1 MRLAHRALIA
11 ALVSLVLCAAVSAQ
25 ALRSPNDP
33 RNQSPSVGTGGP
45 EGGPTGLFT
54 IYDGSTLRRG
64 EFTFSIA
71 YSNYD
76 RDPGNV
82 DIVEV
87 PLSFNVGL
95 NDHIELF
102 FKTNGYRGIKV
113 NNPQNLSSFYL
124 PNSQLF
130 CGTTLCSPPAIVL
143 APSGPNVGTLANTAV
158 FRPLNNQP
166 FVQFPF
172 VGGSAGTFG
181 QGPGQIG
188 QQFGFPGFNALLGPP
203 VAQPNSGT
211 FGTADNFPGIGSP
224 VGGILPGVVL
234 ATTTLPATALTL
246 PITVPLTFT
255 VAPSYL
261 PDAPFI
267 NRLYGESN
275 FTNMVFGAKIRF
287 TGPNNPLGVAVIPMY
302 RWWLDKGNDFS
313 GYNQM
318 QRGAGP
324 GGDIGDFGI
333 MGVVDGRL
341 GKHVNVSANGGY
353 WLNSNPKGLGDFV
366 LLDRPDELLAGVGF
380 DFPVNEHFQPI
391 AEVRSTTYVGGRTPN
406 AFENNPVDVLGGI
419 KIYPRRWFGI
429 GIAYRRHLNQQDQ
442 DHFNPADFT
451 IPIQQLTNVNVI
463 GRVPPLVVVP
473 GTSRPVTSQGF
484 PLGFVFSDEPNGFIF
499 QFWAGRRN
507 ARIPPRMNQPP
518 IVTSVSTSISTI
530 TRACPPEQGTS
541 STCPST
547 NEVTLTALASDPDN
561 DQLLYTWSVTGGR
574 LSGEGRE
581 VKWDLT
587 GVANGTYNATVE
599 VNDGNQ
605 HTANGS
611 ATVTV
616 TDCTDCVKPPPPC
629 PTVSVSCPSEVDAG
643 QSITFTASLAGETGG
658 ATPTY
663 NWSVSAGTIS
673 SGQGTSTIT
682 VDTNGVATSVTATV
696 SVGGLDPSCN
706 ATSSCTTG
714 VKPTKQP
721 PRKFDE
727 YGNIRFND
735 EKARLDN
742 YAIQLQNEPGSTAT
756 IIVYGTCAGEGQQRG
771 DRAKDYLVNTRG
783 IEAGRITVVDGGCSS
798 ELKVQLWIVP
808 SGSDAPEV
816 DTSGVISPCPECRR
830 KGGRRR
836 PGRRGDEE

>member
-25 ALRSPNDP
+25 TLRSPNDP
-33 RNQSPSVGTGGP
+33 RNQSPAVGTGGP

-82 DIVEV
+82 DIVDV

-102 FKTNGYRGIKV
+102 FKTTGWRGIKV
-113 NNPQNLSSFYL
+113 NSPQNLSSFYL

-130 CGTTLCSPPAIVL
+130 CGAALCRPAAIVL
-143 APSGPNVGTLANTAV
+143 APSGPNVGTLAGTAV

-188 QQFGFPGFNALLGPP
+188 QQFGFPGFNAQLGPP
-203 VAQPNSGT
+203 VVQPNSGN
-211 FGTADNFPGIGSP
+211 FGPADNFPGIGSP

-234 ATTTLPATALTL
+234 ATTTLPTTALTL

-255 VAPSYL
+255 IAPAYL
-261 PDAPFI
+261 PDAPFV
-267 NRLYGESN
+267 NRLFGESSFN
-275 FTNMVFGAKIRF
+275 NLVFGAKIRF
-287 TGPNNPLGVAVIPMY
+287 TGPNNPLGVGLIPFY
-302 RWWLDKGNDFS
+302 RWWLDKANDFS
-313 GYNQM
+313 GFNQM

-324 GGDIGDFGI
+324 GGDIGDFGLI
-333 MGVVDGRL
+333 GFVDGRL

-353 WLNSNPKGLGDFV
+353 ILNSNPKGLGGDFV
-366 LLDRPDELLAGVGF
+366 LLDRPDELLAGIGL

-406 AFENNPVDVLGGI
+406 AFGNNPVDVIGGV

-429 GIAYRRHLNQQDQ
+429 GLAYRRHLNQQDQ
-442 DHFNPADFT
+442 DHFNPVDFNL
-451 IPIQQLTNVNVI
+451 PIQQITNVNVI
-463 GRVPPLVVVP
+463 GRGLVVVP

-484 PLGFVFSDEPNGFIF
+484 PVGFIFSEEPNGFIG
-499 QFWAGRRN
+499 QFWIGRRN
-507 ARIPPRMNQPP
+507 ARSEPIPPNQAPTVSS
-518 IVTSVSTSISTI
+518 VTPSIASI
-530 TRACPPEQGTS
+530 LRPCPPPTS
-541 STCPST
+541 SPSCT
-547 NEVTLTALASDPDN
+547 PTGSEVTLVANASDPDN

-574 LSGEGRE
+574 LSGEGRQ
-581 VKWDLT
+581 VTWDLS
-587 GVANGTYNATVE
+587 GVANGTYTATVE

-605 HTANGS
+605 HTATGS
-611 ATVTV
+611 TTVTV
-616 TDCTDCVKPPPPC
+616 ADCPGCVLPPPPC
-629 PTVSVSCPSEVDAG
+629 PVVSVTCPADVEPN
-643 QSITFTASLAGETGG
+643 QPITFNASVTGG
-658 ATPTY
+658 PEGATWTY

-673 SGQGTSTIT
+673 SGQGTSSIT
-682 VDTNGVATSVTATV
+682 VDTTGLSGQSVTATV
-696 SVGGLDPSCN
+696 NIGGADPSCTGTT
-706 ATSSCTTG
+706 ASCTTQ
-714 VKPTKQP
+714 VKVVP
-721 PRKFDE
+721 PPARKFDE

-742 YAIQLQNEPGSTAT
+742 YAIQLQNEPGSQGT
-756 IIVYGTCAGEGQQRG
+756 IIVFGSCAGEAQQRG

-783 IEAGRITVVDGGCSS
+783 IEAGRITVVDGGCRAD
-798 ELKVQLWIVP
+798 LIVQLWVVP
-808 SGSDAPEV
+808 QGAAAPTV
-816 DTSGVISPCPECRR
+816 DTTGAIDPCPECRR
-830 KGGRRR
+830 RR
-836 PGRRGDEE
+836 PPRRRRGDE

>member
-25 ALRSPNDP
+25 TLRSPDDP
-33 RNQSPSVGTGGP
+33 RNQSPAVGTGGP

-71 YSNYD
+71 YSNFD

-82 DIVEV
+82 DIVDV
-87 PLSFNVGL
+87 PLSFNVGI
-95 NDHIELF
+95 NDHIEIW

-130 CGTTLCSPPAIVL
+130 CGAALCSGAAIVL
-143 APSGPNVGTLANTAV
+143 APSGPNVGTLAGTAV

-172 VGGSAGTFG
+172 TGGSAGTFG
-181 QGPGQIG
+181 LTAGQIG

-203 VAQPNSGT
+203 VVQPNSGN
-211 FGTADNFPGIGSP
+211 FGPADNFPGIGSP
-224 VGGILPGVVL
+224 VGGVLPGVVL

-255 VAPSYL
+255 VAPAYL
-261 PDAPFI
+261 PDAPFV

-275 FTNMVFGAKIRF
+275 FNSLVFGAKIRF
-287 TGPNNPLGVAVIPMY
+287 TGPNNPLGVGIIPFY
-302 RWWLDKGNDFS
+302 RWWLDKADDAS
-313 GYNQM
+313 GFNQM

-324 GGDIGDFGI
+324 GGDIGDFGLI
-333 MGVVDGRL
+333 GFVDGRL

-353 WLNSNPKGLGDFV
+353 ILNSNPKGLGGDFV
-366 LLDRPDELLAGVGF
+366 LLDRPDELLTGVGF
-380 DFPVNEHFQPI
+380 DFPINEHFQPVV
-391 AEVRSTTYVGGRTPN
+391 EVRSTTYIGGHTPN
-406 AFENNPVDVLGGI
+406 AFNNNPVEALGGI

-429 GIAYRRHLNQQDQ
+429 GLAYRRHLNQQDM
-442 DHFNPADFT
+442 DHFNPVDFN
-451 IPIQQLTNVNVI
+451 IPIQQITNVNVI
-463 GRVPPLVVVP
+463 GRGLVVVP

-484 PLGFVFSDEPNGFIF
+484 PVGFLFSEEPNGFIG
-499 QFWAGRRN
+499 QFWIGRRN
-507 ARIPPRMNQPP
+507 ARTPPIPPNTAPVVSG
-518 IVTSVSTSISTI
+518 VTPSIASI
-530 TRACPPEQGTS
+530 LRPCPPPTSS
-541 STCPST
+541 STCTPTGS
-547 NEVTLTALASDPDN
+547 EVTLVANASDPDN

-574 LSGEGRE
+574 LSGEGRQ
-581 VKWDLT
+581 VTWDLS
-587 GVANGTYNATVE
+587 GVANGSYTATVE

-611 ATVTV
+611 TTVTV
-616 TDCTDCVKPPPPC
+616 ADCSGCVPPPPPC
-629 PTVSVSCPSEVDAG
+629 PTVSVSCPTDVEPNAP
-643 QSITFTASLAGETGG
+643 ITFTASVTGG
-658 ATPTY
+658 PDGASWTY

-673 SGQGTSTIT
+673 SGQGTSTIQ
-682 VDTNGVATSVTATV
+682 VDTAGLGGQSVTATV
-696 SVGGLDPSCN
+696 SIGGADPSCTGTT
-706 ATSSCTTG
+706 ASCTSS
-714 VKPTKQP
+714 VKVAAP
-721 PRKFDE
+721 PARKFDE

-742 YAIQLQNEPGSTAT
+742 YAIQLQNEPGSQGT
-756 IIVYGTCAGEGQQRG
+756 IIVYGSCAGEAQQRG

-783 IEAGRITVVDGGCSS
+783 IEAGRITVVDGGCRAD
-798 ELKVQLWIVP
+798 LTVQLWVVP
-808 SGSDAPEV
+808 QGAAAPTV
-816 DTSGVISPCPECRR
+816 DTTGAIEPCPECRR
-830 KGGRRR
+830 GRAPRRR
-836 PGRRGDEE
+836 RGEE

>member
-1 MRLAHRALIA
+1 
-11 ALVSLVLCAAVSAQ
+11 LVLCAAVSAQ
-25 ALRSPNDP
+25 TLRSPNDP

-54 IYDGSTLRRG
+54 IYDGSTIRRG

-82 DIVEV
+82 DIVDV
-87 PLSFNVGL
+87 PLSFNVGI
-95 NDHIELF
+95 NDHIEVW

-130 CGTTLCSPPAIVL
+130 CGAVLCRPAAIIL
-143 APSGPNVGTLANTAV
+143 APSGPNVGTIANTAV

-181 QGPGQIG
+181 QGNGQG
-188 QQFGFPGFNALLGPP
+188 QFGFPGFNAQLGPP
-203 VAQPNSGT
+203 VVQPNSGN
-211 FGTADNFPGIGSP
+211 FGPADNFPGIGSP

-234 ATTTLPATALTL
+234 ATTTLPATALNL

-255 VAPSYL
+255 ISPSYL
-261 PDAPFI
+261 PDAPFV

-275 FTNMVFGAKIRF
+275 FTNFVIGAKIRF
-287 TGPNNPLGVAVIPMY
+287 TGPNNPLGVALIPFY
-302 RWWLDKGNDFS
+302 RWYLDKADDFS
-313 GYNQM
+313 GFNQM

-324 GGDIGDFGI
+324 GGDIGDFGLI
-333 MGVVDGRL
+333 GVVDGRL

-353 WLNSNPKGLGDFV
+353 ILNSNPKGLGGDFV

-380 DFPVNEHFQPI
+380 DFPINEHFQPI
-391 AEVRSTTYVGGRTPN
+391 AEVRSTTYVGGHTPN
-406 AFENNPVDVLGGI
+406 AFGNNPVDVIGGI
-419 KIYPRRWFGI
+419 KIYPRRWFGF
-429 GIAYRRHLNQQDQ
+429 GLAYRRHLNQQDM
-442 DHFNPADFT
+442 DHFNPVDFN
-451 IPIQQLTNVNVI
+451 IPIQQVTNVNVI
-463 GRVPPLVVVP
+463 GRGLVVVP

-484 PLGFVFSDEPNGFIF
+484 PIGFIFSEEPNGFIA
-499 QFWAGRRN
+499 QFWVGHRN
-507 ARIPPRMNQPP
+507 ARTPPYVNQAPS
-518 IVTSVSTSISTI
+518 VTSVTPSISSI
-530 TRACPPEQGTS
+530 LRPCPPGTS
-541 STCPST
+541 SPNCTPTDST
-547 NEVTLTALASDPDN
+547 VTLVANATDPEN

-574 LSGEGRE
+574 LTGEGRQ
-581 VKWDLT
+581 VTWDLT
-587 GVANGTYNATVE
+587 GVADGTFTATVE

-605 HTANGS
+605 HTASGS
-611 ATVTV
+611 TTVTV
-616 TDCTDCVKPPPPC
+616 AVCPGCVAPPPPC
-629 PTVSVSCPSEVDAG
+629 PTVNVSCPSEVEAG
-643 QSITFTASLAGETGG
+643 QPITFTATVAGEG
-658 ATPTY
+658 APTPTF

-682 VDTNGVATSVTATV
+682 VDTAGVAQSVTATV
-696 SVGGLDPSCN
+696 TVGGVDPSCN

-714 VKPTKQP
+714 VKPP
-721 PRKFDE
+721 PRQPTKFDE

-742 YAIQLQNEPGSTAT
+742 YAIQLQNDPTSTGT
-756 IIVYGTCAGEGQQRG
+756 IIVYGSCEGEAQSRG

-783 IEAGRITVVDGGCSS
+783 IEAGRITVVDGGCRSD
-798 ELKVQLWIVP
+798 LTVQLWIVP
-808 SGSDAPEV
+808 QGATAPAP
-816 DTSGVISPCPECRR
+816 DTAGAISPCPACKKARPR
-830 KGGRRR
+830 GR
-836 PGRRGDEE
+836 GRRGDEE